1 MEPDLNRAEAHIESD
16 PEPELYAIDGAVPGE
31 VLSEWAAW
39 LDRNP
44 PHPGD
49 HIATSCERKSLSIPE
64 AAAKIGVECAD
75 LTAVIEGRAPVTI
88 DLALRMEAAGWDAAE
103 GWLQWQTE
111 YDLAQARRRR
121 ERAVSVPAPQ
131 ARATEPVAT
140 VR

>member
-16 PEPELYAIDGAVPGE
+16 PEPELYAIDGAVPVE
-31 VLSEWAAW
+31 VLSEWTTW

-44 PHPGD
+44 PHPGS

-64 AAAKIGVECAD
+64 AAAKIGVECID

-88 DLALRMEAAGWDAAE
+88 DLALRMEAAGWQ
-103 GWLQWQTE
+103 QWQTE

-121 ERAVSVPAPQ
+121 GANGSVPAPQ

-140 VR
+140 AS